1 MVKHETWRGAGATLR
16 MAALAGLF
24 CSSLLVPICA
34 SAALGG
40 DVASVETDQQQM
52 KATRAVQSNENYSVH
67 VITTPYGTVVR
78 EYVSP
83 NGQVFGVAWRGPF
96 LPNFRQLLGNYYGK
110 VCASRTRGQCR
121 AARPLTQHAAACAT
135 TGPVMFS
142 AGHMRAY
149 AGRAFDPGM
158 IPPGVDAQEIR

>member
-1 MVKHETWRGAGATLR
+1 

-24 CSSLLVPICA
+24 LSSLFVPIRA

-40 DVASVETDQQQM
+40 DVASVEADQQKM
-52 KATRAVQSNENYSVH
+52 KAARAVRANANYSVH
-67 VITTPYGTVVR
+67 EITTPYGTVVR

-96 LPNFRQLLGNYYGK
+96 LPNFRQLLGNYYAK
-110 VCASRTRGQCR
+110 FVQAAQEAR
-121 AARPLTQHAAACAT
+121 AAQPGRSRNTPLRVQQ
-135 TGPVMFS
+135 PDLVMFS

-158 IPPGVDAQEIR
+158 IPQGVDAQEIR